1 MHPGN
6 PAVAVRR
13 TVRTTGV
20 VAAALLLTAACGS
33 QDDDVTL
40 AESPAPTPTPAT
52 TADPAAS
59 PTPEPTSS
67 PTPDSE
73 GAATPEYPFDE
84 DMDEVVVE
92 GAEQQ
97 DAAVLD
103 EVRVARHEDF
113 DRVVWEF
120 SSGDR
125 PTVRVRYDDDPRE
138 PGSGNPVDVSGQTAL
153 HMTAQSATDVGAELY
168 APSAQPYDGPERVE
182 GTNTTTVT
190 EAVALGDFEANME
203 WAVGVNERQP
213 FRARVLRNP
222 LRIVVDVGH

>member
-6 PAVAVRR
+6 PAAAVRR
-13 TVRTTGV
+13 AVMTTGV
-20 VAAALLLTAACGS
+20 VAVVLLLTAACGS

-40 AESPAPTPTPAT
+40 AESPAPTPTPAA
-52 TADPAAS
+52 TAG
-59 PTPEPTSS
+59 PTATPSLASS

-73 GAATPEYPFDE
+73 GAATPEYPFEE
-84 DMDEVVVE
+84 DMGEVVVE

-97 DAAVLD
+97 DIAVLD
-103 EVRVARHEDF
+103 EVRVARHEGF

-120 SSGDR
+120 STGDR
-125 PTVRVRYDDDPRE
+125 PTVRVRYDDEPRQ
-138 PGSGNPVDVSGQTAL
+138 PGSGEPVDVSGETAL
-153 HMTAQSATDVGAELY
+153 HMTAQSATDLGAELY

-182 GTNTTTVT
+182 GANTATVT

-203 WAVGVNERQP
+203 WAVGVDERQP
-213 FRARVLRNP
+213 FRARVLREP